1 MTWTMGVDHR
11 WEFRL
16 LGPLRVDCAGRNVA
30 LRSAKQ
36 QVLLAALLLRAGDVV
51 ATDELIDTLWGE
63 RPPGGARSTLQA
75 HVMRLRRSL
84 RGGGDLIC
92 TAQSGYAISV
102 DPHYLDLAKFHELR
116 GQAATVAETG
126 DRAREARLL
135 NEALA
140 LWRGPALAG
149 VESDRLCA
157 VAAGL
162 DEQRWATAERRNDLE
177 LELGRHDKIVDD
189 LGVLVTEQPLRERFW
204 AQLMR
209 ALHLSGR
216 QAQALDAY
224 RRASEILA
232 EELGVDPNAELREL
246 HLAVLAASTEPVSAP
261 ARPAPTESASE
272 PVREGL
278 CHLPPAVADF
288 SGREADVALLRSALA
303 ADGRCS
309 RVHMIT
315 GQGGAGKTSLAVHV
329 AHLVR
334 EHHPDGQFYL
344 DLRGTGPS
352 PVRPAEALD
361 RLLRGLGTP
370 GAAIPPSLDHRI
382 DLYRERLADRRALVI
397 LDNAADEAQIR
408 PLLPGTSASSVVAT
422 SRGVLAGLEA
432 AQVVRLDVLPL
443 DDALELLRRAVGEA
457 RVAAE
462 PDAAAEIA
470 EYCGCL
476 PLALRVAAARL
487 VARPHWRL
495 AQLAARLSDE
505 RRRFDELR
513 VGDLDVRASLASSYD
528 GLEARERRAFRLLSL
543 QDAPDFPS
551 WVAAPL
557 LGVGLER
564 AEDIVETLVDAR
576 LVEYVGRDALGQARY
591 RLHDLLRV
599 FGRETAEGEHA
610 EHPGSRIGALFE
622 VWRELAER
630 ANAALPQQGP
640 LLHGAPQVISWAAR
654 TLGSRLV
661 EGNETTWFDAEW
673 HSLRA
678 VVEQSVDLGLHDQA
692 ARIAAASAAFCD
704 LRARFDDWD
713 RVNDIGLAE
722 LRRSGDADPR
732 AEAVLLL
739 QRGLLRGRQ
748 HRFGEAAADFERSR
762 DGFTRA
768 GDIAGAGHAWHGIG
782 WMHEWQGRQDA
793 ARLCHQR
800 AMADLVEADDP
811 RGKLD
816 VLCSLGAIER
826 RSGAFDVAADLLD
839 RACRLAEGASDGQAR
854 LAAVL
859 ERGRLHQAMGE
870 LAEAR
875 RLIEESLAMAQELHD
890 PDMTSNI
897 RLLLADIQLVTG
909 RTEAAREQIDQAL
922 DFFDEMGERAGSAW
936 AWRLLAEA
944 ALVAGD
950 TDTGLELAERAVAA
964 TADLGLPH
972 EYARA
977 LRQQGRAL
985 ARAGRLAEAEQR
997 RRMAVAVFEEAG
1009 FHSEAAGVRGES
1021 ERLAADR

>member
-1 MTWTMGVDHR
+1 MGVEHHWD
-11 WEFRL
+11 FRL
-16 LGPLRVDCAGRNVA
+16 LGPLRVDCAGRHVA

-51 ATDELIDTLWGE
+51 STDELIDTLWGE

-84 RGGGDLIC
+84 RGGDLIS
-92 TAQSGYAISV
+92 TAQGGYVIRV
-102 DPHYLDLAKFHELR
+102 DPAHLDVSRFHELR
-116 GQAATVAETG
+116 WQAATAAETG
-126 DRAREARLL
+126 DREQEARLL
-135 NEALA
+135 TEALT

-149 VESDRLCA
+149 LDSERLRPA
-157 VAAGL
+157 AAGL
-162 DEQRWATAERRNDLE
+162 DEQRWATAERRNDME
-177 LELGRHDKIVDD
+177 LELGRHDQLIDE

-224 RRASEILA
+224 RRASEVLA

-246 HLAVLAASTEPVSAP
+246 HLAVLADSTEPVSAP
-261 ARPAPTESASE
+261 VRRAPPESASE
-272 PVREGL
+272 PIREGL

-288 SGREADVALLRSALA
+288 SGREADVELLHSALA
-303 ADGRCS
+303 AEGRCF
-309 RVHMIT
+309 RVHTIT

-329 AHLVR
+329 AHRVR

-344 DLRGTGPS
+344 DLRGTEPN

-370 GAAIPPSLDHRI
+370 GSAIPTSLDHRI
-382 DLYRERLADRRALVI
+382 DLYRERLADRRVLVI
-397 LDNAADEAQIR
+397 LDNAADEAQVR
-408 PLLPGTSASSVVAT
+408 PLLPGTSASSMLVT

-443 DDALELLRRAVGEA
+443 EDALELLRQAVGEA

-462 PDAAAEIA
+462 PEAAAGIA
-470 EYCGCL
+470 EYCGRL

-495 AQLAARLSDE
+495 AQLASRLSDE

-528 GLEARERRAFRLLSL
+528 GLEARERCAFRLLSL
-543 QDAPDFPS
+543 QDAPDFPA

-564 AEDIVETLVDAR
+564 AEDVVEALVDAR

-599 FGRETAEGEHA
+599 FGREAAEGEHA

-630 ANAALPQQGP
+630 ANAALPQHGP
-640 LLHGAPQVISWAAR
+640 RLHDAPQVISGTAR

-661 EGNETTWFDAEW
+661 DGNEAAWFDAEW
-673 HSLRA
+673 HGLRA
-678 VVEQSVDLGLHDQA
+678 VVEQSVQLGLHDQA

-713 RVNDIGLAE
+713 RVNDIGVAE
-722 LRRSGDADPR
+722 LRRGGDADPR

-748 HRFGEAAADFERSR
+748 HRFDEAAADFERAR

-768 GDIAGAGHAWHGIG
+768 GDAAGAGHAWHGIG

-800 AMADLVEADDP
+800 AMANLVDVGDP
-811 RGKLD
+811 QGKLE

-826 RSGAFDVAADLLD
+826 RSGAFDVSADLLD
-839 RACRLAEGASDGQAR
+839 RACRLAECESDKQAR

-870 LAEAR
+870 VAEAR
-875 RLIEESLAMAQELHD
+875 RLVEESLALAQGLHD
-890 PDMTSNI
+890 PDMTANI
-897 RLLLADIQLVTG
+897 RLLLADIQLMAG
-909 RTEAAREQIDQAL
+909 STEAAREQIDRAL
-922 DFFDEMGERAGSAW
+922 AFFEEKGERVGSAW
-936 AWRLLAEA
+936 AWRLLAEV
-944 ALVAGD
+944 ALVSGD
-950 TDTGLELAERAVAA
+950 TGTGLELAERAVAA
-964 TADLGLPH
+964 TAGLHLPH

-977 LRQQGRAL
+977 LRQQGRGLAL
-985 ARAGRLAEAEQR
+985 AGRLEEAER
-997 RRMAVAVFEEAG
+997 SRRMAVAVFEESG
-1009 FHSEAAGVRGES
+1009 FHSEAAAVRGES